1 MQGKARLR
9 KAGSGSHS
17 ENVRRGGG
25 EGRQT
30 DGGGRH
36 RREGAKQ
43 FFSPLGA
50 SQHYSTNRSDR
61 EFYLSPRPICAV
73 GLKFSL
79 RKVFWIISVAIL
91 IQLLHHGVGANGGR
105 SLSGVQ
111 SPSSSHLKWVHP
123 EYTCCN
129 RDIPKGLQTKLS
141 KWQKLGSSMPPLPTL
156 LFVFLWF
163 FWLSG
168 RETHKR
174 GTDKRLG
181 SGLKWKMFPVRG
193 KNKVSLRGLTS
204 GKRVLRW
211 HVSEAVFAA
220 TWAQI
225 ERGGEVVVVVGG
237 KQRRVVAAAAR
248 WLADLP
254 VTPPP
259 RGEVGWRWGR
269 TGVGGAGTESGLPWQ
284 HLQCTGAIVYL
295 PLRGLANGGILIGP
309 SLTAPRPAGQ
319 IDSYP
324 EPRSGEKVSRGWL
337 DVATE
342 RDRQRAV
349 GEGRCRV
356 TPPLSA

>member
-1 MQGKARLR
+1 MTKTRLLN
-9 KAGSGSHS
+9 APTPHPS
-17 ENVRRGGG
+17 VC
-25 EGRQT
+25 
-30 DGGGRH
+30 
-36 RREGAKQ
+36 
-43 FFSPLGA
+43 FPL
-50 SQHYSTNRSDR
+50 
-61 EFYLSPRPICAV
+61 V
-73 GLKFSL
+73 
-79 RKVFWIISVAIL
+79 
-91 IQLLHHGVGANGGR
+91 
-105 SLSGVQ
+105 
-111 SPSSSHLKWVHP
+111 
-123 EYTCCN
+123 
-129 RDIPKGLQTKLS
+129 
-141 KWQKLGSSMPPLPTL
+141 
-156 LFVFLWF
+156 